1 MRMRDM
7 EVISMYMEPIS
18 GSNTRQQTVPATQI
32 VQNNQTRKAPEQ
44 SAAPKA
50 AETGRTESTDGV
62 MEVQIAK
69 ESDESVMLSIQA
81 DKKQLIDDQKDV
93 NLDKLKKVMEKAV
106 ASLPHYSD
114 TKFGIH
120 EKTNRIVIKLVDR
133 DTQEVIKEIPPEKT
147 LDLLAKRMELAGVLV
162 DQRM

>member
-1 MRMRDM
+1 MRDM

-18 GSNTRQQTVPATQI
+18 GRRTQQTVSTQT
-32 VQNNQTRKAPEQ
+32 VQTNQTMKMSEQ
-44 SAAPKA
+44 SSAPKA
-50 AETGRTESTDGV
+50 AEAKMTESTDGV
-62 MEVQIAK
+62 MDVQIAK
-69 ESDESVMLSIQA
+69 GSDESVTLSIQA
-81 DKKQLIDDQKDV
+81 DRKQLIDDKKDV

-114 TKFGIH
+114 AKFGIH

-133 DTQEVIKEIPPEKT
+133 ETQEVIKEIPPEKT

-162 DQRM
+162 DERM